1 MKKYPLILTFMF
13 ASLLL
18 QAQTDTTYWQ
28 KSLSGGINF
37 NQTSFSNWSGGGINS
52 VAFGGLLGAR
62 ALYTKGNL
70 SWDNTADLQLGYVKQ
85 GGVNRKATDQIF
97 LNSVLGRKIA
107 PKWDLFASA
116 TFNTFF
122 ARGFVYDADKIPTNT
137 SQFLIS
143 RFLAPGQLSI
153 AWGVAYKPNDWFSL
167 RVSPFAPKFTFL
179 NDQSV
184 RHRIVNGRY
193 VADPSA
199 TTFGVEAGKS
209 VRTEWLAL
217 QIQAALNR
225 NLSENVNLKVNYL
238 GFANY
243 KTLAADGMDHRLEA
257 VIAAK
262 VSKYISTTF
271 GVIALYDKDYS
282 ANWQTQQALTIGLLY
297 NVSTFR
303 KK

>member
-1 MKKYPLILTFMF
+1 MKKYPLIFTLLLV
-13 ASLLL
+13 SLLT

-52 VAFGGLLGAR
+52 VAFGAILGAR
-62 ALYTKGNL
+62 ALYTKGNI

-97 LNSVLGRKIA
+97 LNSILGRKIA
-107 PKWDLFASA
+107 PKWDMFVGA

-122 ARGFVYDADKIPTNT
+122 APGYVYEADKIPAN
-137 SQFLIS
+137 SGQFLIS
-143 RFLAPGQLSI
+143 KFLAPGQLSI
-153 AWGVAYKPNDWFSL
+153 SWGVAYKPNDWFSV
-167 RVSPFAPKFTFL
+167 RISPFAPKFTFL
-179 NDQSV
+179 NDESV
-184 RHRIVNGRY
+184 RHRIDNGRY
-193 VADPSA
+193 VADPKA
-199 TTFGVEAGKS
+199 TTFGVVAGKS

-243 KTLAADGMDHRLEA
+243 QTLGSDGMDHRLEA
-257 VIAAK
+257 VVAAK
-262 VSKYISTTF
+262 VSKYIRTTF
-271 GVIALYDKDYS
+271 GIIALYDKDYN